1 MAETSRTPLLAKLF
15 WIVAC
20 CSLLL
25 VLIPAAQEWNH
36 PGGEFSGLAVITL
49 LALAVLL
56 ALIVIIV
63 ALIRKP
69 LAYGIGLAFL
79 SMPLLAFVSQSA
91 LNVAVRMAAPS
102 DADLASGRGYFR
114 VETDRALAEAIVAGN
129 AAKVVALAP
138 AAHLDAVGW
147 DNMTFMQLAL
157 QNDQPNRD
165 VLGALLRAGIDPDE
179 NASAL
184 WALIYREKDEALLR
198 LVIDSGV
205 DLNRKMGQGSWY
217 LFMRYDWPEEQ
228 VLLLDH
234 GVNTEVRDLEGY
246 TPLMRAAQAKSW
258 PTVKALLAHGARTD
272 PIGNDGKS
280 LRDLMPEGLPTSPD
294 ADLTR
299 FVPPPPH
306 P

>member
-1 MAETSRTPLLAKLF
+1 MAETSRSPLLAIVF

-20 CSLLL
+20 CSLLI
-25 VLIPAAQEWNH
+25 VLIPAAQEWSH
-36 PGGEFSGLAVITL
+36 PGGEFSGLVVIML
-49 LALAVLL
+49 AALAVLM
-56 ALIVIIV
+56 ALIVITV

-69 LAYGIGLAFL
+69 LAYAIGLAFL
-79 SMPLLAFVSQSA
+79 SVPLLIYVSQTA
-91 LNVAVRMAAPS
+91 LNVAARLVAPS
-102 DADLASGRGYFR
+102 DADQASGRGYFR
-114 VETDRALAEAIVAGN
+114 DKNDRALAQAIVAGD
-129 AAKVVALAP
+129 AAKVAALAP

-157 QNDQPNRD
+157 QKDQPNRD
-165 VLGALLRAGIDPDE
+165 VLAALLRAGVDPDQ

-184 WALIYREKDEALLR
+184 WDRIIREKDEALLR

-205 DLNRKMGQGSWY
+205 DLNRKMGRGSWY

-258 PTVKALLAHGARTD
+258 PTVKLLLAHGARTD
-272 PIGNDGKS
+272 AVGNDGKS
-280 LRDLMPEGLPTSPD
+280 LRDLMPEGLPSSPD
-294 ADLTR
+294 
-299 FVPPPPH
+299 
-306 P
+306 